1 MMENK
6 RLRVFTTP
14 SHHDDHQR
22 RGHESMRSVF
32 KLVIV
37 LAILAGGI
45 FTAKWLIATKPKAER
60 KSVSV
65 GAPVVAV
72 TPAVLTSPRVNI
84 SAMGTVVPNRKIEV
98 VPRVS
103 GHVVFVAP
111 EMIAGGR
118 FSEGEVMFRLDDADY
133 RIAVDRQEAEVARA
147 MMELKQERGR
157 SAIAEREWK
166 LLSRDVRSSEEGR
179 ELILRIPQMKNA
191 EAVLASA
198 KSALK
203 KAKLDVARTIIRA
216 PFNALVLEKS
226 ADAGQYVAPGSRL
239 ATLVGTDAFQ
249 VVVSAP
255 VDRIANIAIPGVNAP
270 VGAEAVVVQD
280 IGSGKITRR
289 GRVIRLMGDLDPEGR
304 MARIIVSI
312 ADPLNLQKTDAA
324 PGLPLLLDAY
334 VRVSIA
340 GPRLENVVEIP
351 REVLQEEE
359 IVFLMTGEN
368 RLEIRPV
375 DIVWRS
381 REVFFVRGISAGEQI
396 VVSRLSAPVAGM
408 KLKPAPKTGLQAGK
422 TG

>member
-1 MMENK
+1 
-6 RLRVFTTP
+6 
-14 SHHDDHQR
+14 
-22 RGHESMRSVF
+22 MRSVF

-45 FTAKWLIATKPKAER
+45 FTAKWLIATKPMAER

-118 FSEGEVMFRLDDADY
+118 FSEGEVMFRLDDSDY
-133 RIAVDRQEAEVARA
+133 RNAVDRQEAEVARA
-147 MMELKQERGR
+147 MMELKRERGR
-157 SAIAEREWK
+157 AAIAEREWK

-198 KSALK
+198 KSALE
-203 KAKLDVARTIIRA
+203 KANLDVARTIIRA

-226 ADAGQYVAPGSRL
+226 ADVGQYVAPGSRL
-239 ATLVGTDAFQ
+239 AALAGTDAFQ

-255 VDRIANIAIPGVNAP
+255 VDRISNIAIPGVNAP
-270 VGAEAVVVQD
+270 VGAETVVVQD
-280 IGSGKITRR
+280 TGSVKITRR

-312 ADPLNLQKTDAA
+312 TDPLNLQKTDAA

-334 VRVSIA
+334 VRVSIE

-359 IVFLMTGEN
+359 VVFLMTGEN
-368 RLEIRPV
+368 RLDIRPV

-381 REVFFVRGISAGEQI
+381 REVFFVRGISSGEQI